1 VGAEHVLLPA
11 RSSPM
16 RDELFEA
23 GSICSKPNSEYLVG
37 SSEHL
42 DTLLEIAEPVRSLRN
57 APREVVEATI
67 LLLCDGRYLTLENL
81 ADLLNRGKDSLR
93 NHYINPMLESGRLE
107 TKYKN
112 IRNHPRQGY
121 RATPG
126 TEIGG
131 EV

>member
-1 VGAEHVLLPA
+1 
-11 RSSPM
+11 M
-16 RDELFEA
+16 RDELFEV

-57 APREVVEATI
+57 ASREVVEATI

-107 TKYKN
+107 AKYKN
-112 IRNHPRQGY
+112 IRTHPRQGY